1 MKNKAE
7 EYKIVF
13 IGMVAIIV
21 MVLGMAIVQA
31 QTIYNDTSINA
42 QYIDKTIRIETTEK
56 PLKIVMVGRK
66 KVRDFKPKNNKS
78 IISTGRL
85 PKGDYI
91 VEVVFTDK
99 KETFKFRQL

>member
-1 MKNKAE
+1 MKNKTE

-13 IGMVAIIV
+13 IGMVATIV

-42 QYIDKTIRIETTEK
+42 QYIEKTIRIETAEK
-56 PLKIVMVGRK
+56 PLRITMVGEK

-85 PKGDYI
+85 PKGEYI
-91 VEVVFTDK
+91 VEVIFTYK
-99 KETFKFRQL
+99 KETFKFRKL